1 MILAAFPAV
10 LNRTYIIV
18 ILNIMTFLPRRSWA
32 VATVSSLLLFSFGAD
47 ASTGEIDGSRRT
59 AVVRA
64 VERVQP
70 AVASVHVTHRERVVY
85 RYRDPFREFLM
96 PFSPYFLGE
105 RDRTSGG
112 SGIIAGEGFILTNDH
127 VIGDRRGLS
136 QIAISLPDGRSF
148 KAAYVAGDWAS
159 DLAVLRV
166 QETDLPVAPLGDS
179 DDILVGEWAIAIG
192 NPFNLGPT
200 VSIGV
205 VSAVNRDFQQPK
217 GNYYYRDMIQT
228 DAAINP
234 GNSGGALVNAAGEVI
249 GINSFIYTGSEYSI
263 GSIGIGFAIP
273 INAARSFLEE
283 VRLHGQ
289 ARRPWSGILDLQDL
303 TQLLVEYLDLTST
316 DGALVAKIAV
326 ESPAYV
332 AGLEHGDVIVGIN
345 GERIRSAD
353 EAGAVLRSLRVDEE
367 CAVEVI
373 RGGEARAIRMRIG
386 ERPQSRAR
394 YY

>member
-1 MILAAFPAV
+1 

-18 ILNIMTFLPRRSWA
+18 IINIMTFFRLREVVVTAASV
-32 VATVSSLLLFSFGAD
+32 VALWPSGAT
-47 ASTGEIDGSRRT
+47 ATGEIDASRRT
-59 AVVRA
+59 ALVRA

-85 RYRDPFREFLM
+85 RYHDPFREFLM
-96 PFSPYFLGE
+96 PFSPYFLRE

-112 SGIIAGEGFILTNDH
+112 SGIIVGEGFVLTNDH

-136 QIAISLPDGRSF
+136 RIAISLPSGRTVT
-148 KAAYVAGDWAS
+148 ARYIAGDWAS

-192 NPFNLGPT
+192 NPFDLGPT

-234 GNSGGALVNAAGEVI
+234 GNSGGALINAAGDVI
-249 GINSFIYTGSEYSI
+249 GINSFIYTGSEYNI

-303 TQLLVEYLDLTST
+303 TQRLVEYLDLTTT

-332 AGLEHGDVIVGIN
+332 AGLEHGDVIVAIN
-345 GERIRSAD
+345 GEKIRSAE
-353 EAGAVLRSLRVDEE
+353 EAGGVLRSLRVDEE
-367 CAVEVI
+367 CTLEVV
-373 RGGEARAIRMRIG
+373 RGGEVRDLRMRIG
-386 ERPQSRAR
+386 EQPRSRAR